1 MTFANALESLES
13 AILHDESIDLRLYAG
28 LLEAQRRQGLMHGD
42 REICP
47 FLRPHFIS
55 REQYTA
61 MTRAA
66 EVLAGA
72 FEKLV
77 VAALADDDLFHQ
89 FGLTEREARMARF
102 DPGYPR
108 LCVSSRL
115 DSFIT
120 DDGFAFLEYNAETP
134 AGTIDQQAFE
144 KVFFELP
151 YLRDFLDEH
160 PHFCPKPHEKLL
172 LALLAT
178 YRSWGGTKENPTIAI
193 VDWTGVETTPE
204 FEVLRDYFTARG
216 CPTRIGDPH
225 DLTYDGKTL
234 RLGDFEI
241 DIFYKRVI
249 IHEYLAK
256 FGDDHALARAYADG
270 NVCMANSFRTK
281 IPHKKAGFAVL
292 SEGRYDH
299 LFNDEELAVIRAR
312 VPWTRRVRAGV
323 TVFEGA
329 QRDLVEILK
338 TERERL
344 VLKPNDD
351 YGGHGVFIGWETE
364 PAAWDEKIAF
374 ALERDYVVQQRVKAR
389 KLSFPLFTDH
399 VEFREMLVDF
409 DPFLFD
415 NHAEGALVRLS
426 STSLCNVSSGGGE
439 TGLVVLEDS

>member
-1 MTFANALESLES
+1 MTFATALENLES
-13 AILHDESIDLRLYAG
+13 GILHDESIDLRLYAG
-28 LLEAQRRQGLMHGD
+28 LLEAQRVQGLMHGD
-42 REICP
+42 RVLCP
-47 FLRPHFIS
+47 FLRPHIIS
-55 REQYTA
+55 RHQYTE
-61 MTRAA
+61 MTNAA

-72 FEKLV
+72 FEVL
-77 VAALADDDLFHQ
+77 VAAALKDDDLFNS
-89 FGLTEREARMARF
+89 FGLTDREARMARV

-144 KVFFELP
+144 KVFFTLP

-172 LALLAT
+172 VALIAT
-178 YRSWGGTKENPTIAI
+178 YRAWGGKKDHPNIAI
-193 VDWTGVETTPE
+193 IDWNGVETTPE
-204 FEVLRDYFTARG
+204 FEVLRDYFTAQG

-234 RLGDFEI
+234 RLGDFDI

-249 IHEYLAK
+249 IHEFLNT
-256 FGDDHALARAYADG
+256 FGDDHPLARAYADG

-281 IPHKKAGFAVL
+281 IPHKKASFAIL
-292 SEGRYDH
+292 SEGRWDH
-299 LFNDEELAVIRAR
+299 LFTDEQLAVIRAR
-312 VPWTRRVRAGV
+312 IPWTRRVRAGR
-323 TVFEGA
+323 TAFEGVE
-329 QRDLVEILK
+329 RDLGEILE

-351 YGGHGVFIGWETE
+351 YGGHGVFIGWESSPE
-364 PAAWDEKIAF
+364 AWNERIAF
-374 ALERDYVVQQRVKAR
+374 ALAHDYVVQQRVPAR
-389 KLSFPLFTDH
+389 KVSFPLFTDH
-399 VEFREMLVDF
+399 VEMREMLVDF

-426 STSLCNVSSGGGE
+426 NTSLCNVSSGGGE
-439 TGLVVLEDS
+439 TGLVVLEES

>member
-66 EVLAGA
+66 EALAGA

-77 VAALADDDLFHQ
+77 AAALADNHLFDQ

-102 DPGYPR
+102 DPGYSR

-120 DDGFAFLEYNAETP
+120 DDGFSFLEYNAETP

-144 KVFFELP
+144 KVFFTLP

-178 YRSWGGTKENPTIAI
+178 YRSWGGKKEHPNIAI

-204 FEVLRDYFTARG
+204 FEVLRDYFTAQG

-234 RLGDFEI
+234 WLGDFEI

-249 IHEYLAK
+249 IHEYLGK
-256 FGDDHALARAYADG
+256 FGDDHALALAYADG

-312 VPWTRRVRAGV
+312 VPWTRRVRPGLTA
-323 TVFEGA
+323 FEGA
-329 QRDLVEILK
+329 ERDLVEILQ

-364 PAAWDEKIAF
+364 PAAWDERIGF
-374 ALERDYVVQQRVKAR
+374 ALERDYVVQRRVKAR

-399 VEFREMLVDF
+399 VESREMLVDF

-426 STSLCNVSSGGGE
+426 NTSLCNVSSGGGE